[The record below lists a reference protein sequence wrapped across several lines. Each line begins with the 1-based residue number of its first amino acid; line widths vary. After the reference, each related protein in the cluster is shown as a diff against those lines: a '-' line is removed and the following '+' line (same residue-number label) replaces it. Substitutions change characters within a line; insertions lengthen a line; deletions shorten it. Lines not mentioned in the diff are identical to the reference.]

1 MLFERKE
8 YFNMKITFLGT
19 SHGVPAA
26 DRYCSCMMIESG
38 HSIYLIDAGA
48 PVIDLFLRN
57 GKSVSDLRAVFTT
70 HVHTDHTNGIFP
82 LVNLMNWWYKD
93 SEADFYM
100 TEQPL
105 IDAWKNLNLALG
117 SALSEERIRFH
128 VVEELDVYEDENIK
142 VQYIPTQ
149 HMAPRPSYAILV
161 TEGDRRVLF
170 SGDFSNRLKKQD
182 VPAILA
188 EEPFD
193 AFVCEMAHFGVEDLK
208 PYLEICKAK
217 CVYFTHVY
225 PLTKYEEIEAMKPSY
240 PFSIVSPSD
249 GDSFTV

>member
-1 MLFERKE
+1 
-8 YFNMKITFLGT
+8 MKITFLGT

-26 DRYCSCMMIESG
+26 DRFCSCTMIESG
-38 HSIYLIDAGA
+38 GSIYLIDAGA
-48 PVIDLFLRN
+48 PVTDLLLRH

-70 HVHTDHTNGIFP
+70 HVHTDHTNGLFP

-93 SEADFYM
+93 CEADFYM
-100 TEQPL
+100 TEQAFV
-105 IDAWKNLNLALG
+105 DALRQLNLALG
-117 SALSEERIRFH
+117 SVLSPERIRFH

-142 VQYIPTQ
+142 IQYIPTQ
-149 HMAPRPSYAILV
+149 HIAPRPSYAILV

-170 SGDFSNRLKKQD
+170 SGDFSYKLRKQD

-188 EEPFD
+188 EEPLD
-193 AFVCEMAHFGVEDLK
+193 AFICEMAHFGVAELK
-208 PYLEICKAK
+208 PYLETCKAK
-217 CVYFTHVY
+217 QVYFTHVH

-240 PFSIVSPSD
+240 PFSIFSPSD